1 MSMICLACVLLQ
13 LAPSEDFNTPTLTTN
28 QGAPVDDV
36 EHSMTAGDSGE
47 RLAGQSLKSKD
58 CTTDRVCLNN
68 HLFVGTC

>member
-1 MSMICLACVLLQ
+1 VLLQ

-47 RLAGQSLKSKD
+47 RGALAG
-58 CTTDRVCLNN
+58 R
-68 HLFVGTC
+68 